1 MDAFFGSIWW
11 LIVSLGI
18 LVTFHE
24 FGHYWVARRCGVHVL
39 RFSVG
44 FGKPLWQRRGKDGT
58 VWQVAM
64 IPLGGYVKMLD
75 ERETP
80 VQPEDRH
87 LAFNNKTV
95 WQRIAIV
102 AAGPGFNL
110 VLCLALLW
118 AMFLV
123 GKPDYAPVVGE
134 ARGVAAEA
142 GFEYGD
148 RLVSVGSRPVDT
160 WSGALTALM
169 VAAMDR
175 EPVEVRVRTEEG
187 TDRTRVMDFSD
198 AERITDRNAIGQIG
212 LVPMP
217 FMLEPVVG
225 GVDFEGS
232 PLVPGD
238 RIVSVNQHRIRTW
251 GDISPAVAAE
261 AGADAPLAVVV
272 ERDGLRLPLQVQPRR
287 VETDGQA
294 RWVIGISARPAT
306 AEFDAVLRHGPVAGV
321 GAAARE
327 TWQLTGD
334 ILGMM
339 WRMVNGTASLQNLSG
354 PITIAQYANSSA
366 GLGLAWFLNFL
377 ALLSLS
383 LAIINLLP
391 IPILDGGHLLYY
403 FIELIKGS
411 PVSEKT
417 MIVGQYVGLAM
428 LAGLMGL
435 AFYNDFLRLFGG

>member
-1 MDAFFGSIWW
+1 MQAFFGSIWW

-24 FGHYWVARRCGVHVL
+24 FGHYWVARRCGVRVL

-58 VWQVAM
+58 VYQVAA

-75 ERETP
+75 ERE
-80 VQPEDRH
+80 VEVHEDDRH
-87 LAFNNKTV
+87 EAFNNKSV

-110 VLCLALLW
+110 ILCLALLW
-118 AMFLV
+118 AMFV
-123 GKPDYAPVVGE
+123 IGKPDYAPLVGTVQ
-134 ARGVAAEA
+134 GPAAEA

-148 RLVSVGSRPVDT
+148 RLTSVDGRGVDT
-160 WSGALTALM
+160 WSHAMMALT
-169 VAAMDR
+169 VAAIDR
-175 EPVEVRVRTEEG
+175 DSIAVDVRTADGFE
-187 TDRTRVMDFSD
+187 RTRQLDFAGAAEIDERNVMG
-198 AERITDRNAIGQIG
+198 EVG
-212 LVPMP
+212 LVPQQWL
-217 FMLEPVVG
+217 LEPVIGDVSFR
-225 GVDFEGS
+225 DS
-232 PLVPGD
+232 PLQAGD
-238 RIVSVNQHRIRTW
+238 RVLAIDGQPVRSWNEITGLV
-251 GDISPAVAAE
+251 
-261 AGADAPLAVVV
+261 AGAAGPERPLEVAV
-272 ERDGLRLPLQVQPRR
+272 ERDGLRLGLQVQPRLH
-287 VETDGQA
+287 EGE
-294 RWVIGISARPAT
+294 RWVLGITPQPRE
-306 AEFDAVLRHGPVAGV
+306 AEYDALLRYGPVEAI
-321 GAAARE
+321 GAAGRE
-327 TWQLTGD
+327 TWHLTTTTFAM
-334 ILGMM
+334 L

-366 GLGLAWFLNFL
+366 GLGVAWFLNFL

-417 MIVGQYVGLAM
+417 MIAGQYIGLAM

-435 AFYNDFLRLFGG
+435 AFYNDILRLFGT